1 MPKRITTSL
10 HAIYLALAVLFSL
23 AAAAD
28 AQCFSPRE
36 TKQKIKRGEV
46 VPISRALRRANI
58 RGRVVKARLCR
69 GPVYNVT
76 ILGPDGALLRR
87 SISAKK
93 N

>member
-1 MPKRITTSL
+1 MTKRITISL
-10 HAIYLALAVLFSL
+10 RAIFLALAVLFSL

-36 TKQKIKRGEV
+36 TKQKIKRGEAI
-46 VPISRALRRANI
+46 PISKALRRANI

-76 ILGPDGALLRR
+76 ILRPDGELQRL
-87 SISAKK
+87 SLSAR
-93 N
+93 